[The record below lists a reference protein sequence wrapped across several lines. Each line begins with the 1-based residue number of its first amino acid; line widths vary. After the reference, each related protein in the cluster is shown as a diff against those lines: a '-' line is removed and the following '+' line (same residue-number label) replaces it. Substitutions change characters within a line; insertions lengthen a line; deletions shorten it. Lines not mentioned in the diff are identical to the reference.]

1 MYMGEGNDLGGKVSK
16 AKEVCVATAV
26 WGSTCLSLYNI
37 IYFHKI
43 KFLIFKKNSVILS
56 IYVEGVGMTLAA
68 DKITKVSNTE
78 FLKSQLLLEVQA

>member
-1 MYMGEGNDLGGKVSK
+1 MGEGNDLWGKLSK

-26 WGSTCLSLYNI
+26 WGSRCLALYN